1 MLVPFEEG
9 KRFGSAERKS
19 EAAEKSERG
28 FVCVLTNGQGVSNL
42 GVEKNGITGK

>member
-28 FVCVLTNGQGVSNL
+28 FVCALTNGQGVSNL
-42 GVEKNGITGK
+42 GVEKNGINGK